1 MDREMNNEISRNEVD
16 CAKTQI
22 RKQLSSTDIRLAST
36 DIEVDVSNAIKL
48 PFDQIPAL
56 GVALGSLPEAFR
68 TVTATFDV
76 PTLLQATDEFGHPL
90 DPSILQHF
98 NDGSGLLGSF
108 RDPING
114 FSQARLHPVELGS
127 ITNVMTIPYDP
138 TSLFIAAALSQI
150 NQKLDAIQDTV
161 NEMFEYMKQKDKAEL
176 RGNIRVLE
184 STLEAYRDN
193 WNNDIWRNTAHT
205 KVEDIKQE
213 SEKAII
219 HLRSQIRTKLAEKG
233 PIEIRVNVDNRLNE
247 ILDRLK
253 EYQLA
258 VYTYS
263 FASFLEPMLCENYS
277 ENNLTNIASKISD
290 HGIEYRELYTDCY
303 DAIEKNAQESI
314 DAVALNGVASA
325 LTGLGSLI
333 KQTPIG
339 QFTPIDEALEDAG
352 KGVGGFNSEQTQAL
366 MEKLAHAKAPNISP
380 FRESIEAV
388 NNLHN
393 KPQQIIADKDNIY
406 LLPLEE
412 QNTNEQ

>member
-1 MDREMNNEISRNEVD
+1 MGEENTKEISQTNNGAASD
-16 CAKTQI
+16 QI
-22 RKQLSSTDIRLAST
+22 RQQLSSMDIRLAST

-48 PFDQIPAL
+48 SFDQIPAL
-56 GVALGSLPEAFR
+56 GVALGSLPEVFR

-76 PTLLQATDEFGHPL
+76 PTLLQATDKFGHPL

-114 FSQARLHPVELGS
+114 FGQARFHSVELGS
-127 ITNVMTIPYDP
+127 ITNVTTLPYDP

-184 STLEAYRDN
+184 NTLEAYRDN

-219 HLRSQIRTKLAEKG
+219 HLRSQIKTKLAEKG
-233 PIEIRVNVDNRLNE
+233 PIEIRINVDNRLNE

-277 ENNLTNIASKISD
+277 ENNLTNIASRISD

-303 DAIEKNAQESI
+303 EAIETNAQESI

-325 LTGLGSLI
+325 LSGLGSLI
-333 KQTPIG
+333 RQTPIG
-339 QFTPIDEALEDAG
+339 QFTPIDEALKDAG
-352 KGVGGFNSEQTQAL
+352 KGVGGFNNEQTQAL
-366 MEKLAHAKAPNISP
+366 LEKLIHAKAPNISSFP
-380 FRESIEAV
+380 RKHRS
-388 NNLHN
+388 
-393 KPQQIIADKDNIY
+393 DKQ
-406 LLPLEE
+406 PS
-412 QNTNEQ
+412 